1 VKHHGEAVRFTVSL
15 FTGVLLFTGFQPSA
29 QSSGLPTYSEK
40 IRISGPLGKVPDG
53 RAVNP
58 QAMAAADLNGD
69 GLEDVII
76 SLWAG
81 PLNQPGFA
89 LPILILLNNG
99 AGGFVDGTADL
110 VSGPI
115 PHTFIVRQFLI
126 EDFNGDGRPDIF
138 LVNFGLEAVRPFPGE
153 QNRLLLSGPDGKLR
167 DVTAENLPQF
177 SDCSHGASAAD
188 IDGDG
193 DIDLWI
199 NNLGG
204 GNAPSYLMVNDGT
217 GKFTIVADIGIPGCT
232 TCAPPIVGTNGRLP
246 QVMARSSGPVWAQFI
261 DADNDGD
268 PDLYVGLIENFNFS
282 GIARTGILLNDGS
295 GRFTLSSADAIP
307 RPTFV
312 GPSEIYHT
320 QD

>member
-1 VKHHGEAVRFTVSL
+1 MAVSLYQPGEGSRRIYPSTKPVVPTFSAAFAIRLKCALAFLFLTPDTTMRFTVSL
-15 FTGVLLFTGFQPSA
+15 LAIILLLVAGFQPKSA
-29 QSSGLPTYSEK
+29 ESGGLPTYSEK

-58 QAMAAADLNGD
+58 QAMAVADLNGD

-99 AGGFVDGTADL
+99 AGGFIDGTADL
-110 VSGPI
+110 ISGPI
-115 PHTFIVRQFLI
+115 PQTFLVRQFLI

-138 LVNFGLEAVRPFPGE
+138 LVNHGLEAVRPFPGE

-177 SDCSHGASAAD
+177 SDFSHGASAAD

-217 GKFTIVADIGIPGCT
+217 GKFTIVADIGIPGCSV
-232 TCAPPIVGTNGRLP
+232 CNPPI
-246 QVMARSSGPVWAQFI
+246 
-261 DADNDGD
+261 
-268 PDLYVGLIENFNFS
+268 
-282 GIARTGILLNDGS
+282 
-295 GRFTLSSADAIP
+295 
-307 RPTFV
+307 
-312 GPSEIYHT
+312 
-320 QD
+320 